1 MSRKKILKKVLYVEK
16 QFISLFSYFSQLY
29 HYTYQMCKKRGGHCL
44 PSHTRSHS
52 DSSEKAAFFSATL
65 RRGITRVFFPLAVTL
80 VSDFPAADNPCCQ
93 FSSSTSS
100 ASKSSKVKFNGRLLQ
115 GYLLRGIDNCSGAA
129 RLVIQV
135 CQQALDNSFSNKF
148 SLFQLKTIRRGHQ
161 RSCPW

>member
-1 MSRKKILKKVLYVEK
+1 MNHVK
-16 QFISLFSYFSQLY
+16 QKNPQECSLRWKNNLFRFTYFSQLY
-29 HYTYQMCKKRGGHCL
+29 HYTYQMCKKKRGSML

-100 ASKSSKVKFNGRLLQ
+100 ASKSSKVKFNLQVTRKFINGYWQLFVSGSIGHTSLLKPWQ
-115 GYLLRGIDNCSGAA
+115 NKKCQTFIGM
-129 RLVIQV
+129 LV
-135 CQQALDNSFSNKF
+135 F
-148 SLFQLKTIRRGHQ
+148 
-161 RSCPW
+161 